1 MNISPVQSPQTQNF
15 RGLHVSKKALK
26 GLECTED
33 ALLKIPEI
41 KECAKKYE
49 VLIKRGKVN
58 GHKNLDFIITAL
70 GGMLSS
76 AIGGTIGFFIS
87 MYMCMKNKDIT
98 AMESALPMLSGM
110 FGGPLLYTMGTILY
124 RNKPTYEYIVQ
135 GGKGITHNALGETQ
149 LTGTKSKEYRIDKDN
164 WHGVIQNMTK
174 EIQDEDYG
182 RFSRTIRKYN
192 INELDN
198 TKNILNILKDPV
210 IKNEFSNGDCFN
222 YKINEQG
229 DTLLTKFFDIIPDE
243 TNQNE
248 YNQIL
253 DKMKNMKG
261 IIYNQKDSFGI
272 SVLEKILNAENFAAL
287 EIVKDYKFPYSEEL
301 DDACNNIADKNF
313 KNKALNLNF
322 SFPQIENVL
331 SKGGYLDKVLQ
342 KLSASPFFNANK
354 DKLSKEI
361 LEYTDNWNKSY
372 RSEFLFPVLLK
383 HGMLPN
389 EEIDARIEE
398 LKNAETEQRLREAS
412 NFGFYS

>member
-1 MNISPVQSPQTQNF
+1 MRIYSQYNCQSFQA
-15 RGLHVSKKALK
+15 LHVNPKTLK
-26 GLECTED
+26 RLGTTKE
-33 ALLKIPEI
+33 ALLKNASIKDCIDRAEVTLKSKRHYDFKEFYREDIEAISTLTGLAGGLVGAAGTLIVGLLRALSLVKTDAALWWPFAAGCSIPVLSIASYLISRIVPRIRYTGEIQAGDRIENNKLAGRVTKQHEFYEKDNYKLAEELMKKGNNDFRMVMTKYTIDTPKGILSILNDDKI
-41 KECAKKYE
+41 KE
-49 VLIKRGKVN
+49 N
-58 GHKNLDFIITAL
+58 FT
-70 GGMLSS
+70 
-76 AIGGTIGFFIS
+76 
-87 MYMCMKNKDIT
+87 
-98 AMESALPMLSGM
+98 
-110 FGGPLLYTMGTILY
+110 
-124 RNKPTYEYIVQ
+124 
-135 GGKGITHNALGETQ
+135 
-149 LTGTKSKEYRIDKDN
+149 
-164 WHGVIQNMTK
+164 
-174 EIQDEDYG
+174 
-182 RFSRTIRKYN
+182 
-192 INELDN
+192 
-198 TKNILNILKDPV
+198 
-210 IKNEFSNGDCFN
+210 NGDCFN

>member
-1 MNISPVQSPQTQNF
+1 MRIYSQYNCQNF
-15 RGLHVSKKALK
+15 QALHVNPKTLK
-26 GLECTED
+26 RLGTTKE
-33 ALLKIPEI
+33 ALLKNASIKDCSDRAEVTLKSKRHYDFKEFYREDIESISALTGLAGGLVGAAGTLIVGLLRALSLVKTDAALWWPFAAGCSIPVLSIASYLISRIVPRIRYTGEIQAGDRIENNKLVGRVTKQHEFYEKDNYKLAEELMKKGNNDFRMVMTKYTIDTPKGILSILNDDKI
-41 KECAKKYE
+41 KE
-49 VLIKRGKVN
+49 N
-58 GHKNLDFIITAL
+58 FT
-70 GGMLSS
+70 
-76 AIGGTIGFFIS
+76 
-87 MYMCMKNKDIT
+87 
-98 AMESALPMLSGM
+98 
-110 FGGPLLYTMGTILY
+110 
-124 RNKPTYEYIVQ
+124 
-135 GGKGITHNALGETQ
+135 
-149 LTGTKSKEYRIDKDN
+149 
-164 WHGVIQNMTK
+164 
-174 EIQDEDYG
+174 
-182 RFSRTIRKYN
+182 
-192 INELDN
+192 
-198 TKNILNILKDPV
+198 
-210 IKNEFSNGDCFN
+210 NGDCFN

-361 LEYTDNWNKSY
+361 LVYTDNWNKSY

-389 EEIDARIEE
+389 EVIDARIEE
-398 LKNAETEQRLREAS
+398 LKNVETEQRLREAS
-412 NFGFYS
+412 NYGFYS

>member
-1 MNISPVQSPQTQNF
+1 MRIYSQYNCQSFQA
-15 RGLHVSKKALK
+15 LHVNPKTLK
-26 GLECTED
+26 RLGTTKE
-33 ALLKIPEI
+33 ALLKNASIKDCIDRAEVTLKSKRHYDFKEFYREDIEAISTLTGLAGGLVGAAGTLIVGLLRALSLVKTDAALWWPFAAGCSIPVLSIASYLISRIIPRIRYTGEIQAGDRIENNKLAGRVTKQHEFYEKDNYKLAEELMKKGNNDFRMVMTKYTIDTPKGILSILNDDKI
-41 KECAKKYE
+41 KE
-49 VLIKRGKVN
+49 N
-58 GHKNLDFIITAL
+58 FT
-70 GGMLSS
+70 
-76 AIGGTIGFFIS
+76 
-87 MYMCMKNKDIT
+87 
-98 AMESALPMLSGM
+98 
-110 FGGPLLYTMGTILY
+110 
-124 RNKPTYEYIVQ
+124 
-135 GGKGITHNALGETQ
+135 
-149 LTGTKSKEYRIDKDN
+149 
-164 WHGVIQNMTK
+164 
-174 EIQDEDYG
+174 
-182 RFSRTIRKYN
+182 
-192 INELDN
+192 
-198 TKNILNILKDPV
+198 
-210 IKNEFSNGDCFN
+210 NGDCFN

-229 DTLLTKFFDIIPDE
+229 DTLLTRFFDIIPDAD
-243 TNQNE
+243 NQNE

-287 EIVKDYKFPYSEEL
+287 ELVKDYKFPYSEEL

-331 SKGGYLDKVLQ
+331 SEGGYLDKVLQ

-361 LEYTDNWNKSY
+361 IEYTDNWNKSY

-398 LKNAETEQRLREAS
+398 LKNVETEQRLREAS
-412 NFGFYS
+412 NYGFYS

>member
-1 MNISPVQSPQTQNF
+1 MRIYSQYNSQNF
-15 RGLHVSKKALK
+15 QALHVNPKTLK
-26 GLECTED
+26 RLGTTKE
-33 ALLKIPEI
+33 ALLKNASIKDCSDRAEVTLKSKRHYDFKEFYREDIESISALTGLAGGLVGAAGTLIEGLLRALSLVKTDAALWWPFAAGCSIPVLSIASYLISRIIPRIRYTGEIQAGDRIENNKLAGRVTKQHEFYEKDNYKLAEELMKKGNNDFRMVMTKYTIDTPKGILSILNDDKI
-41 KECAKKYE
+41 KE
-49 VLIKRGKVN
+49 N
-58 GHKNLDFIITAL
+58 FT
-70 GGMLSS
+70 
-76 AIGGTIGFFIS
+76 
-87 MYMCMKNKDIT
+87 
-98 AMESALPMLSGM
+98 
-110 FGGPLLYTMGTILY
+110 
-124 RNKPTYEYIVQ
+124 
-135 GGKGITHNALGETQ
+135 
-149 LTGTKSKEYRIDKDN
+149 
-164 WHGVIQNMTK
+164 
-174 EIQDEDYG
+174 
-182 RFSRTIRKYN
+182 
-192 INELDN
+192 
-198 TKNILNILKDPV
+198 
-210 IKNEFSNGDCFN
+210 NGDCFN

-229 DTLLTKFFDIIPDE
+229 DTLLTRFFDIIPDAD
-243 TNQNE
+243 NQNE

>member
-1 MNISPVQSPQTQNF
+1 MRIYSQYNCQSFQA
-15 RGLHVSKKALK
+15 LHVNPKTLK
-26 GLECTED
+26 RLGTTKE
-33 ALLKIPEI
+33 ALLKNASIKDCIDRAEVTLKSKRHYDFKEFYREDIEAISTLTGLAGGLVGAAGTLIVGLLRALSLVKTDAALWWPFAAGCSIPVLSIASYLISRIVPRIRYTGEIQAGDRIENNKLAGRVTKQHEFYEKDNYKLAEELMKKGNNDFRMVMTKYTIDTPKGILSILNDDKI
-41 KECAKKYE
+41 KE
-49 VLIKRGKVN
+49 N
-58 GHKNLDFIITAL
+58 FT
-70 GGMLSS
+70 
-76 AIGGTIGFFIS
+76 
-87 MYMCMKNKDIT
+87 
-98 AMESALPMLSGM
+98 
-110 FGGPLLYTMGTILY
+110 
-124 RNKPTYEYIVQ
+124 
-135 GGKGITHNALGETQ
+135 
-149 LTGTKSKEYRIDKDN
+149 
-164 WHGVIQNMTK
+164 
-174 EIQDEDYG
+174 
-182 RFSRTIRKYN
+182 
-192 INELDN
+192 
-198 TKNILNILKDPV
+198 
-210 IKNEFSNGDCFN
+210 NGDCFN

-229 DTLLTKFFDIIPDE
+229 DTLLTRFFDIIPDAD
-243 TNQNE
+243 NQNE

>member
-1 MNISPVQSPQTQNF
+1 MRIYSQYNCQSFQA
-15 RGLHVSKKALK
+15 LHVNPKTLK
-26 GLECTED
+26 RLGTTKE
-33 ALLKIPEI
+33 ALLKNASIKDCIDRAEVTLKSKRHYDFKEFYREDIEAISTLTGLAGGLVGAAGTLIVGLLRALSLVKTDAALWWPFAAGCSIPVLSIASYLISRIVPRIRYTGEIQAGDRIENNKLAGRVTKQHEFYEKDNYKLAEELMKKGNNDFRMVMTKYTIDTPKGILSILNDDKI
-41 KECAKKYE
+41 KE
-49 VLIKRGKVN
+49 N
-58 GHKNLDFIITAL
+58 FT
-70 GGMLSS
+70 
-76 AIGGTIGFFIS
+76 
-87 MYMCMKNKDIT
+87 
-98 AMESALPMLSGM
+98 
-110 FGGPLLYTMGTILY
+110 
-124 RNKPTYEYIVQ
+124 
-135 GGKGITHNALGETQ
+135 
-149 LTGTKSKEYRIDKDN
+149 
-164 WHGVIQNMTK
+164 
-174 EIQDEDYG
+174 
-182 RFSRTIRKYN
+182 
-192 INELDN
+192 
-198 TKNILNILKDPV
+198 
-210 IKNEFSNGDCFN
+210 NGDCFN

-229 DTLLTKFFDIIPDE
+229 DTLLTRFFDIIPDAD
-243 TNQNE
+243 NQNE

-261 IIYNQKDSFGI
+261 IIYNQKDGFGI